1 MNYGYIN
8 ELYKMKIAVYG
19 RPFND
24 GVALPYIQQVFDI
37 LKHHAVDIYVH
48 PQLHDYLKDTI
59 KSVNYTVLDCTGQL
73 KGFIDLFL
81 TLGGDGTL
89 LDMVTV
95 IRDTGIPVIGINFGR
110 LGFLASINKND
121 IAAAINAVVNRQ
133 FTLDSRELL
142 SLDSELEIFGKDN
155 FALNDITI
163 HKRDDSAMITTHV
176 FLDEEFLNS
185 YWGDGIIIST
195 STGST
200 AYSLSCGGPI
210 IFPQSN
216 SIVLTPNAPH
226 NLNVRPIVL
235 PDTSTLAFDV
245 ECRGNNYLISCDSR
259 TAIIDKTMRFKVT
272 KAGFKLNLIRLN
284 NESYLST
291 LRNKLLWGLDVRN
304 Y

>member
-1 MNYGYIN
+1 
-8 ELYKMKIAVYG
+8 MKIAVYG

-24 GVALPYIQQVFDI
+24 AGVLPQIEEIFNI
-37 LKHHAVDIYVH
+37 LNNHGVEVYVH
-48 PQLHDYLKDTI
+48 HQLH
-59 KSVNYTVLDCTGQL
+59 NYFKGNLNTLQYHVLDPAENI

-89 LDMVTV
+89 LDMVTL
-95 IRDTGIPVIGINFGR
+95 IRDSGIPVIGINFGR

-121 IAAAINAVVNRQ
+121 ITAAIHAVVNRE
-133 FTLDSRELL
+133 FTIDSREMI
-142 SLDSELEIFGKDN
+142 SVTSEPEIFGIDN

-163 HKRDDSAMITTHV
+163 HKSDDSSMITTHV
-176 FLDEEFLNS
+176 FLDGEFLNS

-195 STGST
+195 ATGST

-210 IFPQSN
+210 IFPQAN
-216 SIVLTPNAPH
+216 SLVLTPVAPH

-235 PDTSTLAFDV
+235 PDTCSLTFDV
-245 ECRGNNYLISCDSR
+245 DYRGSNYLVSCDSR
-259 TAIIDKTMRFKVT
+259 TVVVDKTIRFKVC
-272 KAGFKLNLIRLN
+272 KAGFRLNLIRLN

-291 LRNKLLWGLDVRN
+291 LRNKLLWGLDARN

>member
-1 MNYGYIN
+1 
-8 ELYKMKIAVYG
+8 MKIAIYG

-24 GVALPYIQQVFDI
+24 PVVLPFIQQVFDN
-37 LKHHAVDIYVH
+37 LNLHGVDIYVH
-48 PQLHDYLKDTI
+48 HQLHNYLKDNLNTI
-59 KSVNYTVLDCTGQL
+59 TYNVLDPADNI
-73 KGFIDLFL
+73 KGFIDIFL

-89 LDMVTV
+89 LDMVTL
-95 IRDTGIPVIGINFGR
+95 IRDSGIPVIGINFGR
-110 LGFLASINKND
+110 LGFLASINKSD
-121 IAAAINAVVNRQ
+121 IESAIQAVVNKQ

-142 SLDSELEIFGKDN
+142 SINSYPEVFGVDN

-176 FLDEEFLNS
+176 FLNGEFLNS

-195 STGST
+195 ATGST

-210 IFPQSN
+210 IYPESK
-216 SIVLTPNAPH
+216 SLVLTPVAPH

-235 PDTSTLAFDV
+235 PDSCTLAFDV
-245 ECRGNNYLISCDSR
+245 ESRSSNYLVSCDSR
-259 TAIIDKTMRFKVT
+259 TATIDKTIRFEVK
-272 KAGFKLNLIRLN
+272 KAGFQLNLIRLN

-291 LRNKLLWGLDVRN
+291 LRNKLLWGLDARN

>member
-1 MNYGYIN
+1 
-8 ELYKMKIAVYG
+8 MKIAIYG

-24 GVALPYIQQVFDI
+24 PVVLPFIQQVFDN
-37 LKHHAVDIYVH
+37 LKLHGAEIFVH
-48 PQLHDYLKDTI
+48 YQLHNYLKDNLNTI
-59 KSVNYTVLDCTGQL
+59 TYHVLDPVQNI
-73 KGFIDLFL
+73 KGFIDIFL

-89 LDMVTV
+89 LDMVTL
-95 IRDTGIPVIGINFGR
+95 IRDSGIPVIGINFGR
-110 LGFLASINKND
+110 LGFLASVNKNN
-121 IAAAINAVVNRQ
+121 IEAAIQAVVNKQ

-142 SLDSELEIFGKDN
+142 SINSDPGIFGIDN

-176 FLDEEFLNS
+176 FLNGEFLNS

-195 STGST
+195 ATGST

-210 IFPQSN
+210 IYPESN
-216 SIVLTPNAPH
+216 SVVLTPVAPH

-235 PDTSTLAFDV
+235 PDSYTLAFDV
-245 ECRGNNYLISCDSR
+245 ESRSSNYLVSCDSR
-259 TAIIDKTMRFKVT
+259 TAPVDKTIRFEVK
-272 KAGFKLNLIRLN
+272 KAGFQLNLIRLN

-291 LRNKLLWGLDVRN
+291 LRNKLLWGLDARN

>member
-1 MNYGYIN
+1 
-8 ELYKMKIAVYG
+8 MKIAVYG

-24 GVALPYIQQVFDI
+24 TAVLPYIQQVFDS
-37 LKHHAVDIYVH
+37 LAQHGVEVYVH
-48 PQLHDYLKDTI
+48 QQLHEYLQANLK
-59 KSVNYTVLDCTGQL
+59 TVKYNVLEYPDKI

-81 TLGGDGTL
+81 TLGGDGTM
-89 LDMVTV
+89 LDMVTL
-95 IRDTGIPVIGINFGR
+95 IRDTGIPIIGINFGR
-110 LGFLASINKND
+110 LGFLASINKSD
-121 IAAAINAVVNRQ
+121 IAAAIYAVVNQQ

-142 SLDSELEIFGKDN
+142 NIESDIKIFGDDN

-163 HKRDDSAMITTHV
+163 HKRDDSAMVTIHV
-176 FLDEEFLNS
+176 FLNEEFLNS

-210 IFPQSN
+210 IFPQSD
-216 SIVLTPNAPH
+216 SMVIAPIAPH

-235 PDTSTLAFDV
+235 PDSSVIAFDV
-245 ECRGNNYLISCDSR
+245 ECRSANYLVSCDSR
-259 TAIIDKTMRFKVT
+259 TAIIDKTMRFKVK
-272 KAGFKLNLIRLN
+272 KANFKLNLIRLN

-291 LRNKLLWGLDVRN
+291 LRNKLLWGLDTRN

>member
-1 MNYGYIN
+1 MR
-8 ELYKMKIAVYG
+8 IAVYG
-19 RPFND
+19 RQFND
-24 GVALPYIQQVFDI
+24 PVVVPYIQQVFDN
-37 LKHHAVDIYVH
+37 LVQHGVEIYVH
-48 PQLHDYLKDTI
+48 PQLHDFVQENIKTVRYNVLDKTEHLKD
-59 KSVNYTVLDCTGQL
+59 
-73 KGFIDLFL
+73 FIDLFL

-95 IRDTGIPVIGINFGR
+95 IRDSGIPVIGINFGR

-121 IAAAINAVVNRQ
+121 IDAAIYAVVNKQ
-133 FTLDSRELL
+133 FSTDSRELL
-142 SLDSELEIFGKDN
+142 RIDSEQEIFGKDN

-163 HKRDDSAMITTHV
+163 HKRDDAAMITTHV
-176 FLDEEFLNS
+176 FLDQEFLNS

-210 IFPQSN
+210 IFPESN

-235 PDTSTLAFDV
+235 PNTSILAFDV
-245 ECRGNNYLISCDSR
+245 ECRSNNYLVSCDSR
-259 TAIIDKTMRFKVT
+259 TAIIDKTMRFQVS
-272 KAGFKLNLIRLN
+272 KAGFRLSLIRLN

>member
-1 MNYGYIN
+1 MN
-8 ELYKMKIAVYG
+8 IAIYG

-24 GVALPYIQQVFDI
+24 SAVLPYIQEVFDVLAQHNVSI
-37 LKHHAVDIYVH
+37 FVH
-48 PQLHDYLKDTI
+48 QQLHSYLEGKIVGVKYDVLENHGFLR
-59 KSVNYTVLDCTGQL
+59 KSVDVL
-73 KGFIDLFL
+73 I

-89 LDMVTV
+89 LDMVTL
-95 IRDTGIPVIGINFGR
+95 IRDSGTPVIGINFGR
-110 LGFLASINKND
+110 LGFLASVNKSD
-121 IAAAINAVVNRQ
+121 IAAAIYAVVNKD
-133 FTLDSRELL
+133 FTIDSRELL
-142 SLDSELEIFGKDN
+142 EIDSDEKIFGDEN

-163 HKRDDSAMITTHV
+163 HKRDDSAMITMHAS
-176 FLDEEFLNS
+176 LNNEFLNS

-216 SIVLTPNAPH
+216 SIVVTPISPH

-235 PDTSTLAFDV
+235 PDSSTLTFDV
-245 ECRGNNYLISCDSR
+245 ECRSANYLVSCDSR
-259 TAIIDKTMRFKVT
+259 TAIIERTMKFHVR
-272 KAGFKLNLIRLN
+272 KAGFQLNLIRLS

-291 LRNKLLWGLDVRN
+291 LRNKLLWGLDARN

>member
-1 MNYGYIN
+1 
-8 ELYKMKIAVYG
+8 MKIAIYG

-24 GVALPYIQQVFDI
+24 SAVLPFIQQVFDK
-37 LKHHAVDIYVH
+37 LREHGVDVYVH
-48 PQLHDYLKDTI
+48 HQLHAYLKDNISTLQY
-59 KSVNYTVLDCTGQL
+59 KVLEPADSL

-89 LDMVTV
+89 LDTVTL
-95 IRDTGIPVIGINFGR
+95 ICNSGIPVIGINFGR

-121 IAAAINAVVNRQ
+121 IGDAIQAVATKN
-133 FTLDSRELL
+133 FTIDSRELICIN
-142 SLDSELEIFGKDN
+142 SDAKIFGREN

-163 HKRDDSAMITTHV
+163 HRRDDSAMITTHV
-176 FLDEEFLNS
+176 SLNGEFLNS

-195 STGST
+195 ATGST

-210 IFPQSN
+210 IHPGAESLL
-216 SIVLTPNAPH
+216 LTPVSPH

-235 PDTSTLAFDV
+235 PDSSVLSFEV
-245 ECRGNNYLISCDSR
+245 MSRGSNYLVSCDSR
-259 TAIIDKTMRFKVT
+259 TAAIDRSIRFEVK
-272 KAGFKLNLIRLN
+272 KAGFQLNLVRLN

-291 LRNKLLWGLDVRN
+291 LRNKLLWGLDARN